1 MKSANPV
8 TTREGMTSLLIGIG
22 LGTAIGYFLQ
32 PNPRRA
38 VDDGYHWPEPD
49 DDEPE
54 EEVVDRETEVS

>member
-1 MKSANPV
+1 
-8 TTREGMTSLLIGIG
+8 MTSLLIGIG